1 MKKLLITKLLGPHAI
16 ERLRA
21 VRAEELERFYFR
33 LLEKARKKE
42 CVEIR
47 REAMIFTNN
56 STCKMVVGRTCSEED
71 GEGER
76 VWGLITESISLTKKV
91 LFTTLLRKPLE
102 KLGISLFKEEIMGI
116 SERYDKV
123 LETFLA
129 EHENVAEKQGMNLM
143 DVLLEAKGDEKS
155 EYKITRDQIK
165 ALFVVNKKN
174 NLGYHIS

>member
-1 MKKLLITKLLGPHAI
+1 MAHEIFKAHDVNISSRGLPPIDQSLFFGETGFFSAPHGDYWKFMKKLLTTKLLGPHAI

-33 LLEKARKKE
+33 LLDKARKKE
-42 CVEIR
+42 CVEVR
-47 REAMIFTNN
+47 KEAMIFTNN
-56 STCKMVVGRTCSEED
+56 STCKMIVGRTCSEED

-76 VWGLITESISLTKKV
+76 VWGTDYRIYFLHKEG

-116 SERYDKV
+116 PKDYDKV

-129 EHENVAEKQGMNLM
+129 EHEK
-143 DVLLEAKGDEKS
+143 
-155 EYKITRDQIK
+155 
-165 ALFVVNKKN
+165 
-174 NLGYHIS
+174 